1 VVLFSR
7 FGHGSWWVTVMV
19 RVAVWVLP
27 ARSVAVA
34 WDRMGRAGRVG
45 LGRCLEQDRAGPVD
59 ALRGGGRAVDFR
71 GQTHLGVLERMGVL
85 EDLRRVQTGG
95 TVMRFIDERGRKLME
110 LPADFA
116 GGDLEVLR
124 SDLSRVLYE
133 HSTDTTEYLF
143 GDSITAMTQQPRGVQ
158 VSFASGARRSF
169 DLVIGA
175 DGVHSNVRRL
185 AFGPETRFVSHL
197 GYYVATW
204 DLPNHLGLGRGSLLY
219 NVPGKLASIG
229 GDYRDPTKA
238 SAFVAFASPH
248 IDYDR
253 HDLDQQRGIIREVF
267 AGLGWQVPRL
277 LAAVDEAPDLYFYFD
292 SISRVDL
299 WPWSRG
305 RIALVGDA
313 ASGATIGGMGTGDH
327 TVAYPRYER
336 LLRDFA
342 RRGQKGGDTT
352 GKFLAPRSA
361 WGSGCATAC
370 STGQRS

>member
-124 SDLSRVLYE
+124 SDLFRVLYE

-143 GDSITAMTQQPRGVQ
+143 GDGITAMTQQPG
-158 VSFASGARRSF
+158 ASRS
-169 DLVIGA
+169 
-175 DGVHSNVRRL
+175 
-185 AFGPETRFVSHL
+185 
-197 GYYVATW
+197 
-204 DLPNHLGLGRGSLLY
+204 
-219 NVPGKLASIG
+219 
-229 GDYRDPTKA
+229 
-238 SAFVAFASPH
+238 ASP
-248 IDYDR
+248 
-253 HDLDQQRGIIREVF
+253 
-267 AGLGWQVPRL
+267 
-277 LAAVDEAPDLYFYFD
+277 AARA
-292 SISRVDL
+292 
-299 WPWSRG
+299 
-305 RIALVGDA
+305 A
-313 ASGATIGGMGTGDH
+313 AST
-327 TVAYPRYER
+327 
-336 LLRDFA
+336 
-342 RRGQKGGDTT
+342 
-352 GKFLAPRSA
+352 
-361 WGSGCATAC
+361 W
-370 STGQRS
+370 